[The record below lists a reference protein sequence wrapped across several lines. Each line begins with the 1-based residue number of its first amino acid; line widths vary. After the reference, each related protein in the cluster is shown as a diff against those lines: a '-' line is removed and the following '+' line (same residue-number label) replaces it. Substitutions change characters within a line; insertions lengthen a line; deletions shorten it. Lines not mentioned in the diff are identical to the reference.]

1 MIPDEILHREG
12 FCYLNT
18 RASHL
23 LFVLS
28 KDGKII
34 QANNYATHVTG
45 DIVVGTNFSDVV
57 VDFTWKS
64 GFHSLALDSSEEYL
78 MSISTGSG
86 LPQSYS
92 FTFQQAAE
100 GILAFGR
107 LDVEEL
113 EAMRKE
119 ILVLNQELNNT
130 TRELHKKNA
139 ALKRLDAEKKRFLGM
154 AAHDLR
160 KPIGL
165 LMTYSGFLVEET
177 SDVLNSEHLGFLEI
191 IHASCGNMARLV
203 DDLLDVSAI
212 EAGVFPLRL
221 EKVCLE
227 FLLSASLQLNRVQA
241 SQKNVQLDVDC
252 RGLSAVILDAAKI
265 EQVISNLVANAI
277 EHSVPGAIV
286 AIRLICDD
294 RSLRFFVQDQG
305 AGILPEELG
314 QLFKP
319 FQKAS
324 TVKTAGERSTGLG
337 LLISRKIIEAHGG
350 TLGVDSQPGQGSTFH
365 FEIPL
370 LDDKAQD
377 VDEYPSDRLRI

>member
-23 LFVLS
+23 LFVLR
-28 KDGKII
+28 KDGRIV
-34 QANNYATHVTG
+34 QANDSATRVTG
-45 DIVVGTNFSDVV
+45 DNIIGKNFCEVL
-57 VDFTWKS
+57 VDFTWKADL
-64 GFHSLALDSSEEYL
+64 HSFALDSSEEYI
-78 MSISTGSG
+78 MSIGTVSG
-86 LPQSYS
+86 LPQSYY
-92 FTFQQAAE
+92 FTFQQVAE
-100 GILAFGR
+100 DIIAFGR

-113 EAMRKE
+113 ESMRKE
-119 ILVLNQELNNT
+119 ILVLNQELNNA

-139 ALKRLDAEKKRFLGM
+139 TLKRLNAEKNRFLGM

-177 SDVLNSEHLGFLEI
+177 ADVLNSEHLGFLET
-191 IHASCGNMARLV
+191 IHASCGNMAQLV

-221 EKVCLE
+221 EHVNLAAL
-227 FLLSASLQLNRVQA
+227 FSASLEPNRVQA
-241 SQKNVQLDVDC
+241 CQKGVQLDVDC
-252 RGLSAVILDAAKI
+252 RGLSGAILDAAKI
-265 EQVISNLVANAI
+265 EQVIGNLVANAI
-277 EHSVPGAIV
+277 EYSVPGAVV
-286 AIRLICDD
+286 AVRLTCDD
-294 RSLRFFVQDQG
+294 RFIRFFVQDHG
-305 AGILPEELG
+305 SGILPEEVG

-337 LLISRKIIEAHGG
+337 LLISRKIIDAHSGKIW
-350 TLGVDSQPGQGSTFH
+350 VDSQPGQGSTFH
-365 FEIPL
+365 FEIP
-370 LDDKAQD
+370 AQGD
-377 VDEYPSDRLRI
+377 NHRDTDEYPFDRLSI